1 VYFVYCTTEVC
12 VPVDVVG
19 IPVFVV
25 GDLFVATFGSVVE
38 LKVCFSRFCIIRV
51 GCDFSC
57 IALPTTFVKDVTVVS
72 YLWGGAARF
81 LDELQ
86 KTCEVY
92 GRVTQ

>member
-1 VYFVYCTTEVC
+1 M
-12 VPVDVVG
+12 VDL
-19 IPVFVV
+19 PVFVV
-25 GDLFVATFGSVVE
+25 GELVVATSDCFVE
-38 LKVCFSRFCIIRV
+38 LTFCVSRFCIIHFDC
-51 GCDFSC
+51 GLSC
-57 IALPTTFVKDVTVVS
+57 IALPTTVVEDGMVAS